1 MKNAAARVSGTSLF
15 TKYMLLKEEKYIQ
28 EEEKSVYP
36 IKKGRSYIMQL
47 IIMDIYNDVYDIGT
61 SMVHS
66 RNIVNKISLNIIIG
80 MHGFKNGKCVVLG

>member
-66 RNIVNKISLNIIIG
+66 RNIVNKISLNKIIG

>member
-66 RNIVNKISLNIIIG
+66 RNIVNKIS
-80 MHGFKNGKCVVLG
+80 

>member
-36 IKKGRSYIMQL
+36 KKRSKLHNAINNHGHL
-47 IIMDIYNDVYDIGT
+47 YDIGT

-66 RNIVNKISLNIIIG
+66 RNIVNKIS
-80 MHGFKNGKCVVLG
+80 